1 MLHVNSDVTGAQ
13 DMGFTDMMEIQY
25 RSIPFLL
32 QGRDILAAAK
42 TGRHAWFRVCMLCLT
57 CRAVGRHWPSLCPPS
72 SFSASS
78 SSCPATVPWL
88 HTAKC
93 HIMCH
98 VAGTGVLVIAPTRE
112 LALQIFGVA
121 QELLKY
127 HNHTFGTVIGG
138 VNR

>member
-1 MLHVNSDVTGAQ
+1 
-13 DMGFTDMMEIQY
+13 
-25 RSIPFLL
+25 
-32 QGRDILAAAK
+32 
-42 TGRHAWFRVCMLCLT
+42 
-57 CRAVGRHWPSLCPPS
+57 
-72 SFSASS
+72 
-78 SSCPATVPWL
+78 
-88 HTAKC
+88 
-93 HIMCH
+93 MCH